1 MRKATARAGVV
12 AYPVI
17 RMNNEAVVQPRKRN
31 KMIGFSEDLC
41 GWRVTPV
48 KDDAYFSYCTYLCI
62 LRYSGFLWLVPANTG
77 IFLRGLKLCEESKT
91 WQVLLYPKRKF
102 GVTMHFSEI

>member
-17 RMNNEAVVQPRKRN
+17 RMNNEAVVQPGKRN
-31 KMIGFSEDLC
+31 KMIGFSEELYRR
-41 GWRVTPV
+41 RVTPL
-48 KDDAYFSYCTYLCI
+48 KDGAYFCYCAYVLCI

-77 IFLRGLKLCEESKT
+77 IFLRCLKLRGESRT
-91 WQVLLYPKRKF
+91 
-102 GVTMHFSEI
+102 